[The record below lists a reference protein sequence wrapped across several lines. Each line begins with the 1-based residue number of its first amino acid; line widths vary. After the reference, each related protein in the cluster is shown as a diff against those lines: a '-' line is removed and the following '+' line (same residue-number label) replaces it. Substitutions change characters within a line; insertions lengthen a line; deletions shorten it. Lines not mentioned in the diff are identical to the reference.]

1 MRSLSSRIKKIEKAL
16 NANKRA
22 QELRLVIYKEYPG
35 PEPPENVE
43 NKAAWEHQ
51 LVESLGPPEEW
62 LTVKAQM
69 EAAEKTRAERVKQN
83 PHERLDFN
91 IIEIRLEPCAE
102 LEARGRQKAT
112 KTNKIA
118 EIKAEK

>member
-1 MRSLSSRIKKIEKAL
+1 MRNLARRIRRVEDRL

-22 QELRLVIYKEYPG
+22 QALRLVIYKQYPG

-43 NKAAWEHQ
+43 NKAAWELQ

-69 EAAEKTRAERVKQN
+69 EAAENTRTERVKQD
-83 PHERLDFN
+83 PHERFYSHT
-91 IIEIRLEPCAE
+91 IEIRLEPCAE
-102 LEARGRQKAT
+102 LKARGRQKAT

-118 EIKAEK
+118 GK

>member
-1 MRSLSSRIKKIEKAL
+1 MRSLSSRIKRIEKAL
-16 NANKRA
+16 NANKKA

-43 NKAAWEHQ
+43 NKTAWEHQ

-69 EAAEKTRAERVKQN
+69 EAAENTRAERVKQD
-83 PHERLDFN
+83 PHERFGLN
-91 IIEIRLEPCAE
+91 TIEIRLEPCAE
-102 LEARGRQKAT
+102 LEAQGDRKRQKTT
-112 KTNKIA
+112 KLMK
-118 EIKAEK
+118 KAEK